1 MSEMR
6 YGICTG
12 LENLGLLERLG
23 YDYMELSVTATMKLE
38 PEVLE
43 QYREQLKT
51 SKVKCEAFNIL
62 FPKTM
67 ELIGGN
73 TGEEEL
79 RAYLHKAMALIQS
92 LGGQV
97 VVFGSGKCRR
107 CPDHLSYG
115 EAYRQLVKVY
125 RITGEIAA
133 EYGVKVV
140 IEPLSRKETNMIC
153 TMAEGAILEADVN
166 HPNVG
171 LLSDFFHVMANHDR
185 IQDIETIK
193 NFGHIHIASGNGRRY
208 PVSEEGEEYAAFM
221 KSLKAVG
228 YDGRISIEG
237 KTDDIEHDGAAALA
251 LLKELEGRTYE

>member
-1 MSEMR
+1 MR

-12 LENLGLLERLG
+12 LENLGLLENLG
-23 YDYMELSVTATMKLE
+23 YDYIEVSVTAAMKLE

-43 QYREQLKT
+43 RYQKQLKE

-67 ELIGGN
+67 ELIDGN

-79 RAYLHKAMALIQS
+79 KEYLHKAMSLIKS
-92 LGGQV
+92 LGGEV

-115 EAYRQLVKVY
+115 EAYQKLVEVY
-125 RITGEIAA
+125 RLTGEIAK
-133 EYGVKVV
+133 EYGVYVV

-153 TMAEGAILEADVN
+153 TMAEGAILASDVA

-171 LLSDFFHVMANHDR
+171 LLSDYFHVAANHDC
-185 IQDIETIK
+185 IEDIETIK
-193 NFGHIHIASGNGRRY
+193 QFGHIHIASGNGRRY
-208 PVSEEGEEYAAFM
+208 PLTEEGEEYGAFI
-221 KSLKAVG
+221 KALKQVG
-228 YDGRISIEG
+228 YEGRISIEG
-237 KTDDIEHDGAAALA
+237 KTDDIEKDAGQALA

>member
-1 MSEMR
+1 MR

-12 LENLGLLERLG
+12 LENLELLERLG
-23 YDYMELSVTATMKLE
+23 YDYIELSVTATMNLE
-38 PEVLE
+38 PKALWE
-43 QYREQLKT
+43 YREKLKS

-73 TGEEEL
+73 TSEEEL
-79 RAYLHKAMALIQS
+79 REYLHKAMALIQS
-92 LGGQV
+92 FGAEV

-107 CPDHLSYG
+107 CPKGMTYG

-125 RITGEIAA
+125 RITGEIAG

-153 TMAEGAILEADVN
+153 TMAEGAILESDVA

-171 LLSDFFHVMANHDR
+171 LLSDFFHVCANSDS
-185 IQDIETIK
+185 IDDIGVIR
-193 NFGHIHIASGNGRRY
+193 NFGHIHIASGKGRRY
-208 PVSEEGEEYAAFM
+208 PVSQEGECYGEFI
-221 KSLKAVG
+221 KALQDAG
-228 YDGRISIEG
+228 YNGRISIEG
-237 KTDDIEHDGAAALA
+237 KTEDMEKDGAAALV
-251 LLKELEGRTYE
+251 LLRELEGRSYE